1 MMENLKKIII
11 SILIILILGAVICVM
26 MCNKSE
32 NRAMDVYNHN
42 VKILEKFW
50 EYYENEDLDNIENM
64 MAGNFESYFYPI
76 NEPKGIKSSKY
87 EELERMK
94 RFFDMADNISLDHT
108 IILPGID
115 TTSFSP
121 DGSVRMYSGW
131 SFDVND
137 KKVSL
142 SLYGFYDFIEN
153 KILLSHEWY
162 DRSGVGLEIRKAFQ
176 INESSTDE
184 AISK

>member
-1 MMENLKKIII
+1 M
-11 SILIILILGAVICVM
+11 
-26 MCNKSE
+26 
-32 NRAMDVYNHN
+32 
-42 VKILEKFW
+42 
-50 EYYENEDLDNIENM
+50 
-64 MAGNFESYFYPI
+64 
-76 NEPKGIKSSKY
+76 
-87 EELERMK
+87 
-94 RFFDMADNISLDHT
+94 
-108 IILPGID
+108 
-115 TTSFSP
+115 
-121 DGSVRMYSGW
+121 RMYSGW

-184 AISK
+184 AMSK